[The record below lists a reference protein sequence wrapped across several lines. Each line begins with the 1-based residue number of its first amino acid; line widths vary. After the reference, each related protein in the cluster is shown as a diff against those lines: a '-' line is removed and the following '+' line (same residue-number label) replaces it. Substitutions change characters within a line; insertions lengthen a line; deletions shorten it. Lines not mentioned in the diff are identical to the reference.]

1 MKTSWLPIWA
11 VCLAIVVGLPL
22 AGKWARSTP
31 EKKCDL
37 DGAKIDPVYRVR
49 VVDGDG
55 AEHAFCCIQCASH
68 WLGHQRETPR
78 WVVVTDEVSGKDVDA
93 ASAWY
98 VRSLVVTVAH
108 TGNRVHAF
116 ANHADAAKHMETGR
130 GTVLEGPEKPFYRDL
145 PRTIGNPGHQ

>member
-11 VCLAIVVGLPL
+11 VSFLVVVGLPL
-22 AGKWARSTP
+22 AGKWARTTP

-49 VVDGDG
+49 VVDGEG
-55 AEHAFCCIQCASH
+55 GEHAFCCIQCATH
-68 WLGHQRETPR
+68 WLSHQETAPR
-78 WVVVTDEVSGKDVDA
+78 RLVVTDEVSGKEVDA

-108 TGNRVHAF
+108 TGNRIHAF
-116 ANHADAAKHMETGR
+116 ANRADAAKHVETGR
-130 GTVLEGPEKPFYRDL
+130 GMMLEGPEKPFYHDL
-145 PRTIGNPGHQ
+145 RRR